1 MSLSALEDLIFDFDK
16 VLRDYHRYSEKN
28 IYDFIKA
35 IEDTVDKIIAYHRPS
50 KTPTDYKYRAFN
62 DLLGEYEN
70 VMKALREAIMTK
82 DYVRA
87 RVLLQELVS
96 AVRRLSR
103 NLTFLSSD
111 MPYLPTV
118 EGAKELERFVGEGKV
133 AENLDEFDER
143 VKELSYTARLILS
156 YLYRAPMREANLKDL
171 PIKLGLGEK
180 GSGRAV
186 SDAVEEL
193 TSKLPDIVKVVPD
206 TIRGGYKV
214 VLQR

>member
-1 MSLSALEDLIFDFDK
+1 MSLSALEDLIFDFDR

-70 VMKALREAIMTK
+70 MMKALRESIMTK

-118 EGAKELERFVGEGKV
+118 EGAKELVRFVGDGKV

-143 VKELSYTARLILS
+143 VKELSYTARMILS
-156 YLYRAPMREANLKDL
+156 LLYRSPLREINLKDL
-171 PIKLGLGEK
+171 PIKLGLTEK
-180 GSGRAV
+180 GSSKII
-186 SDAVEEL
+186 SDAVDEL
-193 TSKLPDIVKVVPD
+193 AKKLPDIVKVTPD
-206 TIRGGYKV
+206 TIRGGLKI
-214 VLQR
+214 VLLR

>member
-1 MSLSALEDLIFDFDK
+1 MTLSALEDIVFNFNE
-16 VLRDYHRYSEKN
+16 VLKNYHRYSEKA
-28 IYDFIKA
+28 IYDFIKD
-35 IEDTVDKIIAYHRPS
+35 IEDTVDKIIALHKPS

-70 VMKALREAIMTK
+70 VMKALREAIMSK
-82 DYVRA
+82 NYSRA
-87 RVLLQELVS
+87 RALLQEVVA

-133 AENLDEFDER
+133 VENLDEFDER
-143 VKELSYTARLILS
+143 VKKLSYTARLILS
-156 YLYRAPMREANLKDL
+156 YLYKAPMREANLKDL
-171 PIKLGLGEK
+171 PIKLRLGEK
-180 GSGRAV
+180 GSSRAV

-193 TSKLPDIVKVVPD
+193 VNEMPDIVKVVPD